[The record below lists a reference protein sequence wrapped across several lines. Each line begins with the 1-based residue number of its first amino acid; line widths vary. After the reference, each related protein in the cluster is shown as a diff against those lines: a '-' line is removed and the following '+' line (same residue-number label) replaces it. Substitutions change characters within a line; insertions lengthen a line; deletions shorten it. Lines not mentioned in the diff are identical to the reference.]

1 MSGRAELDR
10 GRLPVLTEVVELPP
24 DAAAAPRPEPAAA
37 PAVEPAPVLESWVLP
52 PSAAA
57 GAIDAEALVGQVL
70 AALQPRLDAWFEAR
84 VRDALAPA
92 LERVLAGAAAEARG
106 ALAASLR
113 ALVADAVAQ
122 ALAERA
128 PR

>member
-57 GAIDAEALVGQVL
+57 GAIDAEALV
-70 AALQPRLDAWFEAR
+70 QPRLDAWFEAR